1 MLKQA
6 VRINEPR
13 VRDSLHS
20 RHCIDAR
27 LSVIAAWWA
36 KGMELGGSWGSLW
49 AASARTDPIPLPLRI
64 ILVYLMM
71 SNHSYLS
78 FRIAVTAKSEWLAPA
93 FLLVLLALPFCN
105 RAYGDTGKKPIVVT
119 TVAPIT
125 NMVRNIGA
133 GYVDVTGIV
142 PDGTDS
148 HTFEPV
154 PTDAKL
160 LASADL
166 IIVNGL
172 DLELPTV
179 KLAEKVKA
187 KETPI
192 LQLGNRALPR
202 EDWRYDFSFP
212 REHGHPNPHLW
223 PNIALAMRYAEIIR
237 DGLVAL
243 DPAHKEGYF
252 ANSAVYLSKLR
263 KLDKAISDCVRTIPE
278 NNRKLVTYHDS
289 FAYFAPRYGMKVVAA
304 IQPSDFSEP
313 RPREIIRIIKQIK
326 KEKVPAIFGS
336 EVFPS
341 KVMEQIARETGVK
354 FVDQLSDDELPAAPR
369 NSFIGMMA
377 DNMTI
382 MTGALGGNSDCMAN
396 VDTSNIGP

>member
-1 MLKQA
+1 ML
-6 VRINEPR
+6 
-13 VRDSLHS
+13 
-20 RHCIDAR
+20 
-27 LSVIAAWWA
+27 
-36 KGMELGGSWGSLW
+36 
-49 AASARTDPIPLPLRI
+49 
-64 ILVYLMM
+64 
-71 SNHSYLS
+71 
-78 FRIAVTAKSEWLAPA
+78 
-93 FLLVLLALPFCN
+93 LLLLLALPFCN
-105 RAYGDTGKKPIVVT
+105 RAYGNTGKKPIVVT

-125 NMVRNIGA
+125 NMVRNIAG

-160 LASADL
+160 LASAAL

-179 KLAEKVKA
+179 QLAEKVKN
-187 KETPI
+187 KKTPI
-192 LQLGNRALPR
+192 LQLGNRTLPS
-202 EDWRYDFSFP
+202 EDWQYDFSFP

-223 PNIALAMRYAEIIR
+223 PNIALAMRYAELIR
-237 DGLVAL
+237 DGLIAL
-243 DPAHKEGYF
+243 DPAHKEEYA
-252 ANSAVYLSKLR
+252 ANAAFYLARLH
-263 KLDKAISDCVRTIPE
+263 KLDTAILACVDTIPE

-289 FAYFAPRYGMKVVAA
+289 FAYFAPRYGMQVVAA

-313 RPREIIRIIKQIK
+313 RPQEVIRIIKQIK
-326 KEKVPAIFGS
+326 KVNVPAIFGS

-341 KVMEQIARETGVK
+341 KVMEQIARETGAK
-354 FVDQLSDDELPAAPR
+354 FVDQLSDDELPPPPR

-377 DNMTI
+377 NNLTV
-382 MTGALGGNSDCMAN
+382 MTGALGGNPDCMAN